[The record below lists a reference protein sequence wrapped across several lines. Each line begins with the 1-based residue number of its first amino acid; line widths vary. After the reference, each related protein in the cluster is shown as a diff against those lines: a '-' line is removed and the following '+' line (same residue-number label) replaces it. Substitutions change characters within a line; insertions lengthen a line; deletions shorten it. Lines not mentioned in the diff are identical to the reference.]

1 MAAQFV
7 AALTDNALLIIAIAR
22 LQELSA
28 ADWTIPLLKLTFVLS
43 YVFLAPL
50 VGPLADTWR
59 KGHVMLGANVLKV
72 GAALLLAFGSH
83 PLWALAMAGL
93 GAAIYAPAKYGL
105 ICELLPAGNLVR
117 ANGFIEAG
125 TVCAVIFGTVLGGV
139 LVSPL
144 ITHTALATQLAHH
157 MGTHTALFPALMM
170 TVTLYGMAAVLNLWI
185 ADSGARYPRHSLNPL
200 QLCCRFFEENR
211 LLWRD
216 PLGGLSMSVTTLLW
230 GIGATLQLIVLRWA
244 EEALGLTLDKAA
256 YLQGISAVGVIAGA
270 ALASHTVSLTG
281 AVKLLPLGIVLG
293 LLVPTMTGIT
303 SLATA
308 GALLV
313 VVGGMAGFFVVPM
326 NALLQHRGHSLLT
339 AGRSIAVQGF
349 NENAAILVMLAL
361 YAAATAAHLSLFGL
375 IWCFGF
381 LVVATM
387 TRITVSYRRSA
398 AAAIRK

>member
-157 MGTHTALFPALMM
+157 MRTHTALFPALM
-170 TVTLYGMAAVLNLWI
+170 VIVALYGMAAVLNLWI

-200 QLCCRFFEENR
+200 QLCRRFFEENR

-270 ALASHTVSLTG
+270 TLASHTVSLTG